1 MLTVS
6 QQILDLFEQ
15 YLESKGVE
23 IDNPERKDDENA
35 AQLYGTEY
43 GMLLDAIDEI
53 LNNNY

>member
-1 MLTVS
+1 MTVS
-6 QQILDLFEQ
+6 QQILDLFEE

-23 IDNPERKDDENA
+23 IDNPERAEDDNA

-43 GMLLDAIDEI
+43 GMLQDAIDEI